1 MNTSRHT
8 VLGLLLGTILVVTG
22 CSHWIKLSEPA
33 AQAGAAPISV
43 AAQDRVALV
52 IETVRSTQNGG
63 ALGTPGEIERH
74 VLSAFEDTRL
84 FSEHF
89 QSGYSHPMP
98 DRRHV
103 KARLSIENTVE
114 PHAGDAALKGIVVG
128 ASMFLLAPV
137 IELQYGYGS
146 QMTLEIERWD
156 GQIKRYATSASGT
169 ARYNLF
175 GANPQVIEE
184 LKGQVT
190 DRCLT
195 ALLHQVVQ
203 DTPFY
208 LASSTPSFEAP
219 IHSVSV
225 TSRRGKLRSIPVSN
239 PPEPSRP

>member
-1 MNTSRHT
+1 MTTARYRI
-8 VLGLLLGTILVVTG
+8 LGLLTGMALATTG
-22 CSHWIKLSEPA
+22 CSHWIELPQSTGDA
-33 AQAGAAPISV
+33 DLAPISV
-43 AAQDRVALV
+43 IAQDRVPLI
-52 IETVRSTQNGG
+52 IEAVRSTQNGA
-63 ALGTPGEIERH
+63 ALGTSGEIERH
-74 VLSAFEDTRL
+74 VLSAFENSRL
-84 FSEHF
+84 FSEYF
-89 QSGYSHPMP
+89 QSGYAQPMA
-98 DRRHV
+98 DRPYV
-103 KARLSIENTVE
+103 KARLSMENTVE

-156 GQIKRYATSASGT
+156 GQVKRYVTSSAGT

-175 GANPQVIEE
+175 GASPQVIEE

-203 DTPFY
+203 DTSFY
-208 LASSTPSFEAP
+208 LASSTPSFKSP

-225 TSRRGKLRSIPVSN
+225 TNRRGELRPIPVST
-239 PPEPSRP
+239 PSEPSQP

>member
-1 MNTSRHT
+1 MTISRPT
-8 VLGLLLGTILVVTG
+8 VLNLLLATVFGVTG
-22 CSHWIKLSEPA
+22 CSHWIDIAQPASEA
-33 AQAGAAPISV
+33 ISDSVTV
-43 AAQDRVALV
+43 AINDRVPVV
-52 IETVRSTQNGG
+52 IEAVRSTQNGA
-63 ALGTPGEIERH
+63 ALGTPSEIERH
-74 VLSAFEDTRL
+74 VLSAFENSQL
-84 FSEHF
+84 FSEYF
-89 QSGYSHPMP
+89 QSGYAQPMA
-98 DRRHV
+98 DRPHV
-103 KARLSIENTVE
+103 KARLSMENTVE

-128 ASMFLLAPV
+128 ASMFLLAPI

-156 GQIKRYATSASGT
+156 GQVKRYVTSTAGT

-208 LASSTPSFEAP
+208 LASSTPSFKSP

-225 TSRRGKLRSIPVSN
+225 TGRRGELRPLPISN
-239 PPEPSRP
+239 PPETSQP